1 MKKKTLRQDVEK
13 KYASLPDWLKP
24 SVAKPIRLP
33 RNKLIKGRS
42 KINPMTT
49 PKETCP
55 KCGVGIF
62 GTTASVTRY
71 KCGTSDY
78 ADDVFVQSDRCRI
91 TELEKE
97 NERLR
102 TAAKRVL
109 SIEKRKAQM
118 RADYS
123 AGTCNAEDAWK
134 EFGKWESESW
144 NLLRASTLL
153 DPKGGKTE

>member
-1 MKKKTLRQDVEK
+1 VCMLAEIITNSRTFHRLKIQD
-13 KYASLPDWLKP
+13 A
-24 SVAKPIRLP
+24 
-33 RNKLIKGRS
+33 
-42 KINPMTT
+42 NPMTT